1 MCLVA
6 SSGIELAV
14 RDVHVVVAELTAA
27 FSAALMGSE
36 RMAFWSGSVA
46 AAEAKKVED
55 ASMHVLLTPRPPIC
69 TGKLACDHCLSESST
84 LRTRDSSRLRVSSY
98 DANKGL
104 SKHGEVLRT

>member
-6 SSGIELAV
+6 STGIERWV
-14 RDVHVVVAELTAA
+14 RDVHVMVAELTAGS
-27 FSAALMGSE
+27 FAALMGSE

-46 AAEAKKVED
+46 AAEAKKADD
-55 ASMHVLLTPRPPIC
+55 ATMHALLTPRPPIC

-84 LRTRDSSRLRVSSY
+84 LRTRDSPRLRVSSK

-104 SKHGEVLRT
+104 SKYGEVLKT